1 MEYQR
6 TSPNL
11 EKATSELSGF
21 NVESQSVII
30 KEHEFVGKAGHG
42 FEDDRT
48 FTNPSSCAYEVTPS
62 KAPNYSSFLD
72 HQSLVAMAPT
82 KVLSCRYAFGPFLQ
96 QGIQQPNTNTNTALN
111 GESWNGASYRNL
123 SMSSAMSLRNPDD
136 CAVFWCKNAVNTNA
150 QVLQHHST
158 EQLPQNT
165 FQAEQA
171 PNQGQTMRE
180 NQFKNFTGKINLT
193 RHVFH
198 PNEAQRLQK
207 LETRSAS
214 NLSWNINYREALSS
228 LQLNQSRFS
237 SQVPS
242 GTLDPNLAPYLP
254 GSPLGVAAQF
264 SPLFEA
270 NRPQIAPWQYP
281 PLQVPAGEPDM
292 FGSFLQAAV
301 RPNSTP
307 VGLMLDQ
314 ESNVQISSGVGCPA
328 AIRLVNM
335 TATPQYP
342 DVKCMFR
349 AANLLMMPNRVTEES
364 RPLQEETTSAKIDH
378 VSSDEQKEMTFQEGN
393 EVAKSNEAISQS
405 LDGKKGSKCYICDH
419 CQKTYSR
426 QSALKV
432 HLRIHTGE
440 RPYSCTICKRSF
452 SQAGGLESHK
462 RSHTG
467 EKPFECDVCHR
478 RFSHSTAVRNHKRIH
493 TGEKPFRCAY
503 RGCGKAFTDQST
515 LKKHNRIHTGEK
527 PFQCPHCL
535 RTFTQLGNKNKHVRC
550 KHNKGKKN

>member
-11 EKATSELSGF
+11 AKARSELSGF
-21 NVESQSVII
+21 NAESQSMIN

-42 FEDDRT
+42 FEDDRE
-48 FTNPSSCAYEVTPS
+48 FANPSALAYEATPS
-62 KAPNYSSFLD
+62 EAPNYSSFLD
-72 HQSLVAMAPT
+72 HQPFLAMAPT

-96 QGIQQPNTNTNTALN
+96 QGIQPNTNTNNAFK
-111 GESWNGASYRNL
+111 GESWNGAPYRNL
-123 SMSSAMSLRNPDD
+123 PMSSAMSLRNPDD
-136 CAVFWCKNAVNTNA
+136 CVVLWCKNAVNTNA

-158 EQLPQNT
+158 EQLSQNT
-165 FQAEQA
+165 FRAEQA
-171 PNQGQTMRE
+171 PNQGQTLRE
-180 NQFKNFTGKINLT
+180 NQFKNFTGKMNLT

-207 LETRSAS
+207 LETRSVS
-214 NLSWNINYREALSS
+214 NLSWNMNCGDALSC
-228 LQLNQSRFS
+228 LNQSRFS
-237 SQVPS
+237 SQMPS
-242 GTLDPNLAPYLP
+242 GALDPNLASYLP
-254 GSPLGVAAQF
+254 GSPLSVAAQF
-264 SPLFEA
+264 SPLFDA
-270 NRPQIAPWQYP
+270 NPPQIASWQYP
-281 PLQVPAGEPDM
+281 PLQVPASEPDM
-292 FGSFLQAAV
+292 FGTFLQAAV
-301 RPNSTP
+301 RPNTTT
-307 VGLMLDQ
+307 VGLMFDQ
-314 ESNVQISSGVGCPA
+314 ESNVQISSGVGCQG
-328 AIRLVNM
+328 AIPLVNM

-364 RPLQEETTSAKIDH
+364 RPLQEETTPAKINH
-378 VSSDEQKEMTFQEGN
+378 VSSEQKEMMLQEDN
-393 EVAKSNEAISQS
+393 EVAKSNEAIGKSF
-405 LDGKKGSKCYICDH
+405 DGKKGSKCHQCGH

-440 RPYSCTICKRSF
+440 RPYTCSICKRSF

-493 TGEKPFRCAY
+493 TGEKPFRCTY

-535 RTFTQLGNKNKHVRC
+535 RKFTQLGNKNKHVRC
-550 KHNKGKKN
+550 RHNKGKKN